1 MNLSQ
6 NTLKR
11 FQNLYEMSQI
21 PFTLFSLKDG
31 PFYSFPVGLEKFY
44 DVNFWKQNRG
54 TPTDRSTIL
63 TALVY
68 LKELLLF
75 FLLSGN

>member
-1 MNLSQ
+1 LSNFWGSVHIIFVYFLLYLKEIPMNLSQ

-44 DVNFWKQNRG
+44 DVNFWK
-54 TPTDRSTIL
+54 
-63 TALVY
+63 
-68 LKELLLF
+68 
-75 FLLSGN
+75 

>member
-44 DVNFWKQNRG
+44 DVNFWK
-54 TPTDRSTIL
+54 
-63 TALVY
+63 
-68 LKELLLF
+68 
-75 FLLSGN
+75 